1 MKNNWRMFEI
11 ILSGIQIFLGILI
24 LFFVYLTCNQYYTF
38 LWKNPLMDHQ
48 SIIQMA
54 IRKNI
59 TLVFVSL
66 IAISSAILL
75 IKNLSKGWV
84 MSIISWIMLTI
95 TLIINSYRLNQS
107 NPNELDLISIFIIG
121 IITVFFIAIVFA
133 LSNIEFKRKYSP
145 TIKNWIFIAIS
156 IVVLTALNFL

>member
-1 MKNNWRMFEI
+1 
-11 ILSGIQIFLGILI
+11 
-24 LFFVYLTCNQYYTF
+24 
-38 LWKNPLMDHQ
+38 MDHQ

-84 MSIISWIMLTI
+84 MSVITWIMLTI

-121 IITVFFIAIVFA
+121 IIIVVFIAIVFA
-133 LSNIEFKRKYSP
+133 LNNIEFKRKYSP

-156 IVVLTALNFL
+156 IVVLTALKFL